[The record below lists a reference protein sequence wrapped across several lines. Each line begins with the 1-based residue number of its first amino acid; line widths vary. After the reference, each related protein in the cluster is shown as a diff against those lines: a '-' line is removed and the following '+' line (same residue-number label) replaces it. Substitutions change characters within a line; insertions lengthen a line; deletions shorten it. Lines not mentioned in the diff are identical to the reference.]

1 LGFFGGGGGGLG
13 VLHILHTG
21 FVVGAGFAPVDFG
34 VFEGGVVILGLEPG
48 FCFCTDGDGG
58 ATAGFT

>member
-1 LGFFGGGGGGLG
+1 
-13 VLHILHTG
+13 LHFG
-21 FVVGAGFAPVDFG
+21 FVVDAGFAPVDFG